1 MKRSVFILTVV
12 GLSLFLSACTYTRVS
27 VSPDPALAPTW
38 DSYQVLKSV
47 SDEVTSKI
55 AQQVV
60 SRTPKTAKIIIVMA
74 TNEATSMKLAD
85 EIYEK
90 LKTMGRPSVAKL
102 SWEDAEKFRSTYS
115 NDFYYLVIYPIVFR
129 SEHRYITTTPTTR
142 FLLSFLPI
150 IGGLIGK
157 ALEYEEVSSLVVV
170 HARLEVA
177 STGAIIWARD
187 FYSAPKV
194 LKKNFFTQLPR
205 Y

>member
-1 MKRSVFILTVV
+1 MRKIALLIGTLGFTI
-12 GLSLFLSACTYTRVS
+12 FLASCTYTRVT

-38 DSYQVLKSV
+38 DAYQVLKSV
-47 SDEVTSKI
+47 SGEVTSRI

-90 LKTMGRPSVAKL
+90 LKFMGRASVAKL
-102 SWEDAEKFRSTYS
+102 SWDDAEKFRSTYS
-115 NDFYYLVIYPIVFR
+115 KDFYYLVIYPIVYR

-157 ALEYEEVSSLVVV
+157 ALEYQEVSSTVVV

-177 STGAIIWARD
+177 PTGAVIWAQD
-187 FYSAPKV
+187 FYSAPKI
-194 LKKNFFTQLPR
+194 LKKD
-205 Y
+205 